1 MDLED
6 AGGNAA
12 ERHEQ
17 LPHGVGVAG
26 TTQPRKINALFILR
40 SKSKIIPQK
49 RREFEDEVWLHRAQ
63 DAVSREEI
71 KRLRQK
77 QRETGM
83 SECDYFLE
91 ECCCGASRAGAGA
104 SSCCPSFLVRCCR
117 CGAGAEAEAANGGG
131 GGNGDA
137 DESNG
142 GRDDCAFV
150 QGSRQI

>member
-1 MDLED
+1 M
-6 AGGNAA
+6 
-12 ERHEQ
+12 
-17 LPHGVGVAG
+17 
-26 TTQPRKINALFILR
+26 
-40 SKSKIIPQK
+40 
-49 RREFEDEVWLHRAQ
+49 WLHRAQ

-91 ECCCGASRAGAGA
+91 ECCCGARAGA
-104 SSCCPSFLVRCCR
+104 SCCPSFVRCCR
-117 CGAGAEAEAANGGG
+117 CGGGEAEAAANGGG
-131 GGNGDA
+131 GGNGEA

-142 GRDDCAFV
+142 GRDDCAFI

>member
-1 MDLED
+1 M
-6 AGGNAA
+6 
-12 ERHEQ
+12 
-17 LPHGVGVAG
+17 
-26 TTQPRKINALFILR
+26 
-40 SKSKIIPQK
+40 
-49 RREFEDEVWLHRAQ
+49 WLHRAQ

-91 ECCCGASRAGAGA
+91 ECCCGASRAGGA
-104 SSCCPSFLVRCCR
+104 SCCPSLVRCCR
-117 CGAGAEAEAANGGG
+117 CGVGEAEAAANGGG
-131 GGNGDA
+131 SGNGEA

>member
-1 MDLED
+1 M
-6 AGGNAA
+6 
-12 ERHEQ
+12 
-17 LPHGVGVAG
+17 
-26 TTQPRKINALFILR
+26 
-40 SKSKIIPQK
+40 
-49 RREFEDEVWLHRAQ
+49 WLHRAQ

-91 ECCCGASRAGAGA
+91 ECCCGASRAGGGA

-117 CGAGAEAEAANGGG
+117 CGAAGAEAEAAAANGGG

>member
-1 MDLED
+1 M
-6 AGGNAA
+6 
-12 ERHEQ
+12 
-17 LPHGVGVAG
+17 
-26 TTQPRKINALFILR
+26 
-40 SKSKIIPQK
+40 
-49 RREFEDEVWLHRAQ
+49 WLHRAQ

-91 ECCCGASRAGAGA
+91 ECCCGARGA
-104 SSCCPSFLVRCCR
+104 SCCPSFLSCCR
-117 CGAGAEAEAANGGG
+117 CGAGAEAEAAAANGG

-137 DESNG
+137 DDNGGSNG

-150 QGSRQI
+150 QGSRHITPTY

>member
-1 MDLED
+1 M
-6 AGGNAA
+6 
-12 ERHEQ
+12 
-17 LPHGVGVAG
+17 
-26 TTQPRKINALFILR
+26 
-40 SKSKIIPQK
+40 
-49 RREFEDEVWLHRAQ
+49 WLHRAQ

-91 ECCCGASRAGAGA
+91 ECCCGARAGA
-104 SSCCPSFLVRCCR
+104 SCCPSFVRCCR
-117 CGAGAEAEAANGGG
+117 CGGGEAEAAANGGG
-131 GGNGDA
+131 NGDG

-142 GRDDCAFV
+142 GRDDCAFI